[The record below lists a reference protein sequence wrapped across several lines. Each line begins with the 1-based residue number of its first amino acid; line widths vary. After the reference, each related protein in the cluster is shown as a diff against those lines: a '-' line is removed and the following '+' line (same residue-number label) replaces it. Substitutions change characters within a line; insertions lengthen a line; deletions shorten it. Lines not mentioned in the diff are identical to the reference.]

1 MLMRFGHGALHVETV
16 SLLWVDAS
24 LILGSKAK
32 AEAKCRPHH
41 YYLISEAVQAL
52 GSQVVLESDTYLWGR
67 V

>member
-24 LILGSKAK
+24 LILGSTAK
-32 AEAKCRPHH
+32 AEAKCRPRH
-41 YYLISEAVQAL
+41 YYLISKAAEAL
-52 GSQVVLESDTYLWGR
+52 DSQVVLESDTYLWGR